1 MHFLTDFADLG
12 VVLPVAGLVAL
23 TLALVGRRREALAW
37 TLAVTGT
44 FAAMLVLKLA
54 VFVVLGSGSIRG
66 LGNPSGHTAAGIVVY
81 AGLATLVA
89 RRLASRLAVALFA
102 GAAFG
107 ALFGFTRWA
116 LRYHSMADVLVGGAV
131 GMAGVLALAWLAG
144 PPRAGDD
151 ESPAGPGSRRAGMAV
166 VAAVSLLAVLTL
178 HGTKLHAE
186 AALRSIAAEVRSWSA
201 PHFDRTGGAT
211 VRA

>member
-12 VVLPVAGLVAL
+12 VLLPLTALVAL
-23 TLALVGRRREALAW
+23 SLAFVGLRREALAW

-89 RRLASRLAVALFA
+89 RRFASRLAVALFA
-102 GAAFG
+102 GAALG
-107 ALFGFTRWA
+107 ALFGFSRWA

-144 PPRAGDD
+144 PHPAEEEARIAGR
-151 ESPAGPGSRRAGMAV
+151 GRAGMAV
-166 VAAVSLLAVLTL
+166 VAAVSLVAVLTL

-186 AALRSIAAEVRSWSA
+186 AALRSIAAEVRS
-201 PHFDRTGGAT
+201 T
-211 VRA
+211 VKG

>member
-1 MHFLTDFADLG
+1 M
-12 VVLPVAGLVAL
+12 
-23 TLALVGRRREALAW
+23 
-37 TLAVTGT
+37 
-44 FAAMLVLKLA
+44 
-54 VFVVLGSGSIRG
+54 
-66 LGNPSGHTAAGIVVY
+66 Y

-89 RRLASRLAVALFA
+89 RRFASRLAVALFA

-107 ALFGFTRWA
+107 ALFGFSRWA

-144 PPRAGDD
+144 PHRA
-151 ESPAGPGSRRAGMAV
+151 EEARAAGRGRAGMAV

-186 AALRSIAAEVRSWSA
+186 ATLRMDDYLSGFERLIERVAGPE
-201 PHFDRTGGAT
+201 
-211 VRA
+211 RASRAR

>member
-12 VVLPVAGLVAL
+12 VLLPLTGLVTL
-23 TLALVGRRREALAW
+23 SLALVGKRREAIAW

-44 FAAMLVLKLA
+44 FAAMLVLKLM

-89 RRLASRLAVALFA
+89 RRFASRLAVALFA

-107 ALFGFTRWA
+107 ALFGFSRWA

-144 PPRAGDD
+144 PRRA
-151 ESPAGPGSRRAGMAV
+151 EEEVRSAGRGRAGMAV
-166 VAAVSLLAVLTL
+166 VAAVSLIAVLTL

-186 AALRSIAAEVRSWSA
+186 AALRSIAAEVRS
-201 PHFDRTGGAT
+201 T
-211 VRA
+211 VKG